1 MPAQLAPTC
10 SRLVPD
16 PAEPPEHPMERG
28 QEAPGGRSL
37 SAQPSPTPTAMQK
50 PQPNRGVGAAH
61 TKALGCVPARLS
73 HRPRFTA
80 LQPLAHPASAATAP
94 EHPGHAADTELQLP
108 EHGLGNEHK
117 LQPLARRKQKTQP
130 CDAEQRCDQNQAPSL
145 PGHEV
150 QSQQALRSLFLRPI
164 FGVSEHLGSN

>member
-1 MPAQLAPTC
+1 
-10 SRLVPD
+10 
-16 PAEPPEHPMERG
+16 MEGG

-37 SAQPSPTPTAMQK
+37 AAQPSPTPTAVQK

-61 TKALGCVPARLS
+61 TKALGCVPAWPS

-80 LQPLAHPASAATAP
+80 LQPEAP
-94 EHPGHAADTELQLP
+94 RTPCECSHSSEHPGRAAGTELQLP

-130 CDAEQRCDQNQAPSL
+130 CDAEQRCDQNQAPSPARARGAEPAGSPQPL
-145 PGHEV
+145 PQTYLWRLRTPRQQLIVITPSARHGHTEPP
-150 QSQQALRSLFLRPI
+150 RPR
-164 FGVSEHLGSN
+164 